1 MVRRPVL
8 VRRCL
13 IPSRRGY
20 GPSLLGSHQHHTNQ
34 PKPMEPITKRFG
46 PTDPAFRHP
55 QRICAT
61 VSWHVAQALQQR
73 ADAEGRSVSNLV
85 AYELERSMLERRC

>member
-1 MVRRPVL
+1 MLAADPITEAL
-8 VRRCL
+8 
-13 IPSRRGY
+13 RGLSA
-20 GPSLLGSHQHHTNQ
+20 GFASNTNQ
-34 PKPMEPITKRFG
+34 PKPMEPIAKRFG

-73 ADAEGRSVSNLV
+73 ADAEGRSLSNLI
-85 AYELERSMLERRC
+85 AYELERSVHQRQC

>member
-1 MVRRPVL
+1 M
-8 VRRCL
+8 
-13 IPSRRGY
+13 SRLDGITEALW
-20 GPSLLGSHQHHTNQ
+20 GLSAALSSTNTNQ

-85 AYELERSMLERRC
+85 AYELERSMLERHC